1 LDIPEN
7 NAFVRDLRARY
18 PEIKALG
25 YCDMSGFMSIRIMEE
40 ALKTIGG
47 DVENSA
53 RFVKAMSGVD
63 FPSPLGRFRFD
74 PEIRCPILTY
84 YVFEIVEKGGKFPS
98 KLIDKLPDVR
108 PVVPPP
114 KK

>member
-1 LDIPEN
+1 
-7 NAFVRDLRARY
+7 
-18 PEIKALG
+18 
-25 YCDMSGFMSIRIMEE
+25 MEE
-40 ALKTIGG
+40 ALKANVN
-47 DVENSA
+47 DVDHPE
-53 RFVKAMSGVD
+53 RFVKAISVVD

-84 YVFEIVEKGGKFPS
+84 YVFEIMEKDGKFPS
-98 KLIDKLPDVR
+98 KLIDKMPDVR